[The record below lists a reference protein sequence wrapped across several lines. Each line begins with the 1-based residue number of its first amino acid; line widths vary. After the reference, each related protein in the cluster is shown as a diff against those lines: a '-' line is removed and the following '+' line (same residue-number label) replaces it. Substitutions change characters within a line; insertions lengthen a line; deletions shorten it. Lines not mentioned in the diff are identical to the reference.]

1 METNNIN
8 PEDFNVD
15 EYGELF
21 NKNIDELKH
30 IAVERDI
37 PDPDEFD
44 KEELVMA
51 IELADLA
58 EQE

>member
-15 EYGELF
+15 DYAELF
-21 NKNIDELKH
+21 NRNIDELKH